1 MAAYTLVSSGC
12 LLFNPSGRT
21 QLVAIASTLPMDNN
35 VKAKC
40 TFRGKPSL
48 RPSLMDHAKMLPTTT
63 GDTALDVEA
72 AVIARPFMVPNISL
86 LTVLF
91 TIIPVELN
99 ENPTFNF
106 MSRRIPISKVQRTV
120 DLL

>member
-1 MAAYTLVSSGC
+1 MVQQ
-12 LLFNPSGRT
+12 LL
-21 QLVAIASTLPMDNN
+21 LHVII
-35 VKAKC
+35 
-40 TFRGKPSL
+40 SL
-48 RPSLMDHAKMLPTTT
+48 Y
-63 GDTALDVEA
+63 LDVEA

-91 TIIPVELN
+91 AIIPVELN

-120 DLL
+120 DLKRRQNYEINQTVNFMCRCCTVL